1 MTENILHNHI
11 LSRRE
16 LCTVLSDEISFLTV
30 TNHTTMTELVHM
42 SYSMQQ
48 LLSEIDNLIDPSKI
62 VLAQKS

>member
-1 MTENILHNHI
+1 MEENIQHNHI

-42 SYSMQQ
+42 SYSLRQ

-62 VLAQKS
+62 ILAKK